1 MDSGVDAA
9 GLGQGKRPIV
19 RLRPTVLNTRP
30 RLAGNAETV
39 RMLKER
45 YCHVAP
51 FGHAAAD
58 ALAGF
63 KPSERRRC
71 VVNSFSANVGGTR
84 GTVVECGGAGEL
96 WRTPELL
103 FTDLGDGLG
112 LAQHAAA
119 AVARCDLE
127 ARAPLTK
134 NVVLAGGSTCFPG
147 FADR

>member
-19 RLRPTVLNTRP
+19 RLRPTVLITRL

-58 ALAGF
+58 ALETGSDARFMEFGDWQVGAYNRAWT
-63 KPSERRRC
+63 PS
-71 VVNSFSANVGGTR
+71 N
-84 GTVVECGGAGEL
+84 
-96 WRTPELL
+96 
-103 FTDLGDGLG
+103 
-112 LAQHAAA
+112 
-119 AVARCDLE
+119 
-127 ARAPLTK
+127 
-134 NVVLAGGSTCFPG
+134 
-147 FADR
+147 